1 MNYDNYIHKQKYG
14 DDGWSEP
21 GKNFVDVLLGAIK
34 SVNFNEEVWQAVW
47 EEFWGEE
54 RKVYFSK
61 REEGSHRK
69 KAVVEEMNVGELWD
83 DDAML
88 AMDDDEGDD
97 SKSDNFKVTKI
108 NMV

>member
-1 MNYDNYIHKQKYG
+1 M
-14 DDGWSEP
+14 
-21 GKNFVDVLLGAIK
+21 
-34 SVNFNEEVWQAVW
+34 
-47 EEFWGEE
+47 
-54 RKVYFSK
+54 YFSK